1 MPIIGGIA
9 VVVFPALAWAVGELA
24 WFKKCELQWSVITIS
39 KNSSRA
45 LKVADF

>member
-24 WFKKCELQWSVITIS
+24 WFEKMRAPVVWDYDFEKFEQGPQ
-39 KNSSRA
+39 SR
-45 LKVADF
+45 